1 MPSTSSSKSV
11 PQTAPVT
18 YANEEAGIE
27 CSPGACAKAC
37 GGCLMFLI
45 SLAAISA
52 LGVIAGGSFWTAQS
66 MFKLTD
72 GISFAKVNLCT
83 TEATGTHLQGN
94 LTAGSAHG
102 IPSC

>member
-1 MPSTSSSKSV
+1 MSTTV
-11 PQTAPVT
+11 PVT

-45 SLAAISA
+45 SLTAISA

-66 MFKLTD
+66 MYKLTD
-72 GISFAKVNLCT
+72 GTSYANVHLCT
-83 TEATGTHLQGN
+83 TTT
-94 LTAGSAHG
+94 GSAQG
-102 IPSC
+102 GLIGVPLCPA